1 MAVSSIS
8 PSRCWRPLCSALLC
22 LFLCSAPALYAATAE
37 VVGLFRGRAVVRVPG
52 AGEVLLKVGEEKHG
66 VTLLAADADSATIR
80 YQGETLRLSLSGRI
94 AGSFTPAQRQQVTI
108 NADELGQYYVRG
120 AINGQFV
127 NFLVDTGAS
136 IVAISSVM
144 ADGLGLD
151 YRRGQR
157 GRVQTAQGLT
167 DAFFLDLDQV
177 TVSSLQARRV
187 KAAVILGA
195 YPVDILLGMSFL
207 RSVRMEEDGGVLTL
221 SQQR

>member
-1 MAVSSIS
+1 MAVRLHRSS
-8 PSRCWRPLCSALLC
+8 RWRHPVRSALWC
-22 LFLCSAPALYAATAE
+22 LLLCSAPGVHAASAE
-37 VVGLFRGRAVVRVPG
+37 VVGLFSGRAVVRVPG
-52 AGEVLLKVGEEKHG
+52 AGQVLLKVGQEKHG
-66 VTLLAADADSATIR
+66 VTLLAADANSATIR

-94 AGSFTPAQRQQVTI
+94 AGTFTPAQRQSVAI
-108 NADELGQYYVRG
+108 NADEVGQYYVRG

-144 ADGLGLD
+144 ADGLGID

-207 RSVRMEEDGGVLTL
+207 RSVRMEEDAGVLTL